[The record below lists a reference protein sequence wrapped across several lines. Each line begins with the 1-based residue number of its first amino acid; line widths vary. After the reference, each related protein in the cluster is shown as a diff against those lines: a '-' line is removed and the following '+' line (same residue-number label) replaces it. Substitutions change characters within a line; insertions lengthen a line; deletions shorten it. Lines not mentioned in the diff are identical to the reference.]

1 MDRHFEMFR
10 EGTLSKIIS
19 YICLLYAM
27 CKNVFFKVGSYGK
40 IAVDE
45 IYRHLNDYMD
55 IKGKHVLVIGSQRP
69 WLETLILEAGA
80 GTIYFSLLYYFTHG
94 TLQAT

>member
-1 MDRHFEMFR
+1 MYVLQ
-10 EGTLSKIIS
+10 T
-19 YICLLYAM
+19 
-27 CKNVFFKVGSYGK
+27 VGSYGK

-55 IKGKHVLVIGSQRP
+55 IKDKHVLVIGSQRP

-80 GTIYFSLLYYFTHG
+80 GEKYI
-94 TLQAT
+94 